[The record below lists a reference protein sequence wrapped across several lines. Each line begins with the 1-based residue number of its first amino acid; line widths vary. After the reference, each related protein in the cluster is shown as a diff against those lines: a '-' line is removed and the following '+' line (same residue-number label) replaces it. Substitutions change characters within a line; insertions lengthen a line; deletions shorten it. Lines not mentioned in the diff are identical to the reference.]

1 MERNGT
7 LKERLAP
14 WLSRLSRYRFAA
26 LVALL
31 GIGLMLLP
39 GRSETGRSAAESAPA
54 ATDAS
59 VETADLCR
67 QLEAVLSQMDGAGEV
82 TCLVTYSE
90 GARRIYQTDTVQS
103 GSGEVKESTV
113 RMSAGSG
120 AETALT
126 VGDIPPV
133 VRGVVVL
140 CDGADSARLRLE
152 IVRAVSALTGLS
164 SDKIAVAKRK
174 GNS

>member
-1 MERNGT
+1 
-7 LKERLAP
+7 
-14 WLSRLSRYRFAA
+14 
-26 LVALL
+26 
-31 GIGLMLLP
+31 
-39 GRSETGRSAAESAPA
+39 
-54 ATDAS
+54 
-59 VETADLCR
+59 
-67 QLEAVLSQMDGAGEV
+67 
-82 TCLVTYSE
+82 
-90 GARRIYQTDTVQS
+90 
-103 GSGEVKESTV
+103 
-113 RMSAGSG
+113 MSAGSG